1 MSYLYAFANGSRIT
15 NFCSNYTNSEGT
27 LCTPWRSYLVLFMF
41 CFFFLSETLNVMIFF
56 LPAHIFPVQYL
67 SIVNLAAGVEN
78 LSVKLSLQT

>member
-1 MSYLYAFANGSRIT
+1 MYSMEVIPGFVY
-15 NFCSNYTNSEGT
+15 
-27 LCTPWRSYLVLFMF
+27 VL
-41 CFFFLSETLNVMIFF
+41 FFFLSETLNVMIFF